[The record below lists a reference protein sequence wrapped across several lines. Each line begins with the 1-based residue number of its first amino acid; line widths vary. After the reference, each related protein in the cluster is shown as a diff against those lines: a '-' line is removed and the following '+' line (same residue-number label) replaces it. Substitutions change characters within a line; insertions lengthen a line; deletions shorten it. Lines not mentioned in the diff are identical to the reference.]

1 MIIFSLSDIA
11 KACRMLARSPLYIIY
26 LVASI
31 AKVSSIAVKN
41 TTFNRYTE
49 IYFGVPIYKAIFA
62 VGKKNN
68 SASYLIYSN
77 VDAITKFS

>member
-1 MIIFSLSDIA
+1 
-11 KACRMLARSPLYIIY
+11 MLVKSILYIIY

-62 VGKKNN
+62 VGKKTNFSFCN
-68 SASYLIYSN
+68 FSFISYLLEC
-77 VDAITKFS
+77 